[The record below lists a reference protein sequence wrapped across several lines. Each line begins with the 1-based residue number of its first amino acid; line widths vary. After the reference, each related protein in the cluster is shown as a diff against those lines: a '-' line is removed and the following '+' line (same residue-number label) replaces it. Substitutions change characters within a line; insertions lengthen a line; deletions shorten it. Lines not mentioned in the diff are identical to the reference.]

1 MTVHFG
7 CEGCGKF
14 DPLLE
19 SDGRALCVRC
29 LDVSPDLAAVDRQ
42 VIAALRVLTA
52 LTDHQ
57 DPDAN

>member
-1 MTVHFG
+1 MTIDFS
-7 CEGCGKF
+7 CEGCGKL

-29 LDVSPDLAAVDRQ
+29 LDVSSGSAVVDLE